1 MEKNGHRERLRE
13 KYLNEGMKGFYH
25 QYEQLEFLLSFLI
38 SRKDVKDLAKELLEK
53 YKTIENVLKAPPKE
67 LAKFSGMGEK
77 NPLALNFISDLH
89 KEIYKKTFKSEK
101 ISMKRIEDVV
111 AYLRNQIGHE
121 DRENFLVMY
130 LDSANSLIDSK
141 ELKSETL
148 FQGTLDKSAVY
159 PREVV
164 GKILNQHQEWNEI
177 IEKEKN
183 KKLPNIEI
191 LENAVNKKAKSVI
204 ITHNHP
210 SGNSNPSKSD
220 MELTEK
226 IRETLN
232 LIDIR
237 LIDHIIVT
245 RESYFSFLEE
255 GLLEI

>member
-1 MEKNGHRERLRE
+1 MEKDGHRERLRE
-13 KYLNEGMKGFYH
+13 KYFNEGMKGFYH
-25 QYEQLEFLLSFLI
+25 PYEQLEFLLSFLI
-38 SRKDVKDLAKELLEK
+38 IRKDVKELSKELLEK

-77 NPLALNFISDLH
+77 TPLVLNFISDLH
-89 KEIYKKTFKSEK
+89 KEIYKKGFKSEK
-101 ISMKRIEDVV
+101 ISMKKIEDVV

-130 LDSANSLIDSK
+130 LDSANSLIDCK

-148 FQGTLDKSAVY
+148 FQGTLDRSVIY

-164 GKILNQHQEWNEI
+164 GKILNQHEEWNGI

-183 KKLPNIEI
+183 KKQPNIEI
-191 LENAVNKKAKSVI
+191 LENAVSKKAKSVI

-210 SGNSNPSKSD
+210 SGNSTPSKSD
-220 MELTEK
+220 LELTEK
-226 IRETLN
+226 IKETLN

-255 GLLEI
+255 GLLEF

>member
-1 MEKNGHRERLRE
+1 
-13 KYLNEGMKGFYH
+13 
-25 QYEQLEFLLSFLI
+25 
-38 SRKDVKDLAKELLEK
+38 
-53 YKTIENVLKAPPKE
+53 
-67 LAKFSGMGEK
+67 GEK

-191 LENAVNKKAKSVI
+191 LENAINKKAKSVI

-226 IRETLN
+226 IKETLN